1 MEHKRA
7 PLRDAPSSID
17 SGQDVKPDQS
27 SENAEIV
34 AVACWYR
41 STLFNIF
48 LVGVISLTQAG
59 LWAAL
64 NSEPSHSPCYTSDA
78 DFTADT
84 GAGGQQKPYLVIGS
98 TAIIFG
104 VMTIGC
110 PITAVLIN
118 RVGPKPML
126 IVSTLGLAPYSAS
139 LYLNNR
145 YGLEW
150 YVLFSAVLVGVSG
163 AAAWTT
169 ETTVAITYAPLHQMG
184 RYIAICL
191 GLRELGQILG
201 AAIALSVNHSTDHLG
216 KVSYKTYLIFIGI
229 ECLGLPLALLFSSPR
244 RALRPDGMTVAS
256 AARHQRARLSLDDT
270 WSVLQQKWMLLLI
283 PVSICFQWN
292 NAYQSIYLASY
303 FTVRTRAL
311 ASLVSGVVV
320 TIADFGTGMFLDSKR
335 LDRPTKA
342 KCVVV
347 SFSLFMVSLL
357 AWQISNEYKYSEDPS
372 TSIDWTSKEFGRAF
386 AVHILLRFFNEAHI
400 VCVFWFVGAFTSDP
414 RAIASGCGL
423 VNGFEALGST
433 ISNAIGS
440 SARIAPRVDLWIAFA
455 LFTASIAPT
464 VRAAWMVP
472 EMPRSNDKMHDRG
485 RESELGQ
492 DRGKCGG

>member
-1 MEHKRA
+1 M
-7 PLRDAPSSID
+7 
-17 SGQDVKPDQS
+17 V
-27 SENAEIV
+27 
-34 AVACWYR
+34 
-41 STLFNIF
+41 
-48 LVGVISLTQAG
+48 
-59 LWAAL
+59 
-64 NSEPSHSPCYTSDA
+64 
-78 DFTADT
+78 DT

-110 PITAVLIN
+110 PLAAILLN
-118 RVGPKPML
+118 RIGPKPML

-150 YVLFSAVLVGVSG
+150 YVLFGAVLTGIS
-163 AAAWTT
+163 ASAAWTT
-169 ETTVAITYAPLHQMG
+169 DTAIAITYAPLQQMG
-184 RYIAICL
+184 TYLAICL

-201 AAIALSVNHSTDHLG
+201 AAIALSVNHSIDHLG

-229 ECLGLPLALLFSSPR
+229 ECLGLPLAFLFSSPR
-244 RALRPDGMTVAS
+244 KALRPDGLSVAS
-256 AARHQRARLSLDDT
+256 VVQHRRAQLSFND
-270 WSVLQQKWMLLLI
+270 VLSILRQKWLLLLI

-292 NAYQSIYLASY
+292 NAYQGIYLTSY
-303 FTVRTRAL
+303 FTVRTRTL

-320 TIADFGTGMFLDSKR
+320 TIADFGAGWFLDSQS

-347 SFSLFMVSLL
+347 SFSVFMVSLL
-357 AWQISNEYKYSEDPS
+357 AWQISNEYKYSEESS

-386 AVHILLRFFNEAHI
+386 TVHILVRFFNEAHVVAI
-400 VCVFWFVGAFTSDP
+400 FWFVGAFTSDP

-440 SARIAPRVDLWIAFA
+440 SAKIAPRVNLWIAFA
-455 LFTASIAPT
+455 LFAASIGPT
-464 VRAAWMVP
+464 VRVAWMVP
-472 EMPRSNDKMHDRG
+472 KTPQSHDGMAVRG
-485 RESELGQ
+485 LESESELGQ
-492 DRGKCGG
+492 ST